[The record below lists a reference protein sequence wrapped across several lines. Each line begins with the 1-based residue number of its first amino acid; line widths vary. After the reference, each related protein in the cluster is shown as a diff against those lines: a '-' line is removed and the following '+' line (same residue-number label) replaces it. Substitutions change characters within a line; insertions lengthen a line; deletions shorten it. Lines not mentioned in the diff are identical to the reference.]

1 MENLW
6 LMMYKNNF
14 FGFMGYVLWILFGL
28 YIGIEIDEKYF
39 LKIVKRI
46 NVNVLKWMWNVNIS
60 NR

>member
-1 MENLW
+1 
-6 LMMYKNNF
+6 MMYKKRCF
-14 FGFMGYVLWILFGL
+14 WVDGICVVCLVL